1 MKRRHTLLG
10 VVISIS
16 LIFFIESKAKEKSPP
31 LVLKHADEL
40 QTNLDEENMITNL
53 YGKVWFEHGDLTLK
67 SQRAVWYKSAGQVV
81 LTGGVEVK
89 DSTRTLNAERVV
101 YYQKTGKAVATG
113 EVQLREREDKGLI

>member
-16 LIFFIESKAKEKSPP
+16 LIFFIESQAKEKSPP

-40 QTNLDEENMITNL
+40 QTNWDEENMLTNL
-53 YGKVWFEHGDLTLK
+53 YGNVWFEHGDWSLK

-81 LTGGVEVK
+81 LTGGVEGQG
-89 DSTRTLNAERVV
+89 STRTLKAERVV
-101 YYQKTGKAVATG
+101 YYQKSGKAVARG
-113 EVQLREREDKGLI
+113 E